1 MRTVQ
6 RTVEG
11 AAVRDVAA
19 IGAAMVAVGASF
31 GAVAVAAGLPGWA
44 AVVMSVLVYAGGAQF
59 MAVGLVATG
68 SPLAAVLAGLLLN
81 ARHLPF
87 GLALADSIGRPL
99 WRRLLGSHLMTDEA
113 TAFALAR
120 PAGGARRRA
129 FWLAGIL
136 LFLAWNVGTVLG
148 VLAGGVVGDPAAFG
162 LDAAFP
168 AGLIALLLPALRDRD
183 TRRVALAGAVLA
195 VLATPLLPAGLPVL
209 LALAGPAVLAVA
221 AVRRGRRAANA
232 GGSHPP
238 NVPVAGGSR
247 TPNAPGAGGSHTANV
262 PVAGGGTVLGT
273 AAEPPGGVGEPVR
286 AGERTPPRGGSVPVG
301 RTGEGSC

>member
-129 FWLAGIL
+129 FWLAGTL

-221 AVRRGRRAANA
+221 AVRRGRRAAK
-232 GGSHPP
+232 GGSHAP
-238 NVPVAGGSR
+238 NAPVAGGSR
-247 TPNAPGAGGSHTANV
+247 APNA
-262 PVAGGGTVLGT
+262 PVAGGGTVAGT
-273 AAEPPGGVGEPVR
+273 AAEPPGGVGKPVR

-301 RTGEGSC
+301 QTGEGSC

>member
-6 RTVEG
+6 RTVDR
-11 AAVRDVAA
+11 AAARDVAA
-19 IGAAMVAVGASF
+19 LGAAMVAVGASF

-44 AVVMSVLVYAGGAQF
+44 AVAMSLVVFAGGAQF
-59 MAVGLVATG
+59 MAVGLVAAG
-68 SPLAAVLAGLLLN
+68 SPLAAVLAGLMLN

-87 GLALADSIGRPL
+87 GLALADSIGRRP

-120 PAGGARRRA
+120 PAGVARRRA
-129 FWLAGIL
+129 FWLAATV
-136 LFLAWNVGTVLG
+136 LFLTWNLGTVLG
-148 VLAGGVVGDPAAFG
+148 VYAGGVIGDPAAFG

-168 AGLIALLLPALRDRD
+168 AGLIAMLLPSLRDRD

-221 AVRRGRRAANA
+221 AVRRGRRADRA
-232 GGSHPP
+232 GAVGGTPLPRAPHGRGGTGPREQVDGSA
-238 NVPVAGGSR
+238 PVAGPDG
-247 TPNAPGAGGSHTANV
+247 APATGG
-262 PVAGGGTVLGT
+262 
-273 AAEPPGGVGEPVR
+273 EPGGPGRP
-286 AGERTPPRGGSVPVG
+286 ADGTPARSVPVG
-301 RTGEGSC
+301 GTGEGRC